1 MAARP
6 KPVLQVALDM
16 TELTKAVEIANS
28 VLMATK
34 CEGVWIEA
42 GTPLIKSWGKL
53 AVKALRNTTNCV
65 IIADTKSMD
74 VPSLE
79 AEPLIKAGASAFTV
93 LGVAEDEVVR
103 EAVDIARSLGAQVG
117 VDLISHP
124 SPYKR
129 ALEVAG
135 LGVDFIIYHI
145 GVSVQ
150 KARGLTAD
158 QLISEVENI
167 RKEVN
172 IKVAVAGGLRPGT
185 LGGLVS
191 VGADILIVGGAI
203 TKAANPGEVARALLL
218 EIEEAYEKSK
228 RPS

>member
-1 MAARP
+1 MATRP
-6 KPVLQVALDM
+6 RPVLQVALDM
-16 TELTKAVEIANS
+16 TELTKAVDIAIS
-28 VLMATK
+28 VLTATK

-53 AVKALRNTTNCV
+53 AVRALRNTTNCTIV
-65 IIADTKSMD
+65 ADTKSID

-93 LGVAEDEVVR
+93 LGVAEDEVIK

-129 ALEVAG
+129 ALEVAK
-135 LGVDFIIYHI
+135 LGADFIVYHI

-150 KARGLTAD
+150 RARGLTAD
-158 QLISEVENI
+158 QLINEVERI
-167 RKEVN
+167 RKEID

-203 TKAANPGEVARALLL
+203 TKAANPGEVARALLQ
-218 EIEEAYEKSK
+218 EIEEAYKKTTS
-228 RPS
+228 SS